1 MGTDGDDIFRLAPH
15 DALPEGSTVV
25 CLEGDGAICYV
36 IDETAS
42 LHEVIAELNDIAGHL
57 VHNGV
62 WGPRGSGDTLPPPRM
77 RHAS

>member
-15 DALPEGSTVV
+15 DALPKGSKVV

-42 LHEVIAELNDIAGHL
+42 LREVIGELNDIAGHL
-57 VHNGV
+57 VHSGV
-62 WGPRGSGDTLPPPRM
+62 WAPRSGGKTLPPPRM